1 MTFDDAIA
9 QFSAYQLT
17 AGGRARA
24 TVDAYAR
31 DLEQFAALT
40 GVGQLNAL
48 DKLAVLNWLN
58 QLATLELSG
67 RSRARKLSAL
77 RSFCAWAQ
85 EYGLLEADPVPREV
99 AAPRA
104 LYLPH
109 ALSEAEVLAVL
120 NAILPPAGLPG
131 PEALRD
137 KAIIETLYA
146 SGMRVSELTGLSLLD
161 LHLGEGFA
169 LVTGK
174 GAKQRLVP
182 LGQYALEALQAYL
195 SDARTALCP
204 RAASYDAVF
213 LTRRGPIS
221 RSQVFRLVQK
231 YALLAGVTAHVS
243 PHTFRHSCASHML
256 AHGADL
262 RLVQELL
269 GHANLATTEIYTHI
283 EKSRLRAVYDA
294 THPLA

>member
-1 MTFDDAIA
+1 MLFDDAVA

-31 DLEQFAALT
+31 DLEQLGASLGLGT
-40 GVGQLNAL
+40 LEAL
-48 DKLAVLNWLN
+48 DRTAVLRWLN
-58 QLATLELSG
+58 HLAELELAA
-67 RSRARKLSAL
+67 RSRSRKLSAL

-85 EYGLLEADPVPREV
+85 EYGLLQHNPVPAEIT
-99 AAPRA
+99 APRA

-109 ALSEAEVLAVL
+109 ALTEAEVLAIL
-120 NAILPPAGLPG
+120 NAAGPATGVPD
-131 PEALRD
+131 PAALRD
-137 KAIIETLYA
+137 KAILETLYA
-146 SGMRVSELTGLSLLD
+146 SGMRVSELTGLGLLD

-174 GAKQRLVP
+174 GSKQRLVP
-182 LGQYALEALQAYL
+182 LGQYAIDALQAYL
-195 SDARTALCP
+195 DRGRGALCP
-204 RAASYDAVF
+204 RAGGETTVF
-213 LTRRGPIS
+213 LTRRGPVS
-221 RSQVFRLVQK
+221 RSQVFRLVVK
-231 YALLAGVTAHVS
+231 YAQLAGIRAQVS

-283 EKSRLRAVYDA
+283 EKSRLRQVYDQ